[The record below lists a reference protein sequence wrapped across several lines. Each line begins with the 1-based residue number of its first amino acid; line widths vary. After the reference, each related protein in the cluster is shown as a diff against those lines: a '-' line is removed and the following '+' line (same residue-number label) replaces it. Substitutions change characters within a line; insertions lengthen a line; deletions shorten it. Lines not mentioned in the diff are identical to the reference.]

1 MNRTIK
7 LKEEEIAND
16 TIYQKSIAYRKKNQK
31 RLLPDVFYLRWEL
44 ELLSALAGILVLM
57 LLPDWLN
64 DKVNLFLSGY
74 DTSMNTNW
82 ISVTCNIL
90 LAFLS
95 LYIIFRVLWLFF
107 IRNEEEGTTPGKI
120 RLAMITDQL
129 AEIVFSLCIIILV
142 LILLISMFEF
152 LSILLK
158 NNLSGKMKNISGA
171 GN

>member
-1 MNRTIK
+1 MKKVIK
-7 LKEEEIAND
+7 LKEEAIANA
-16 TIYQKSIAYRKKNQK
+16 TVNQQPVPFSKKNKK
-31 RLLPDVFYLRWEL
+31 RLLPDVFYLRWEI

-64 DKVNLFLSGY
+64 DKVNLYLSGQG
-74 DTSMNTNW
+74 TSMNTNW

-95 LYIIFRVLWLFF
+95 LYIVFRVLWLFF
-107 IRNEEEGTTPGKI
+107 LRKEEGTTPGKI
-120 RLAMITDQL
+120 RLALITGQL
-129 AEIVFSLCIIILV
+129 AEIIFSLCIVILV
-142 LILLISMFEF
+142 LILLVSMIEF

-158 NNLSGKMKNISGA
+158 NNLSGKMKNINGA